1 MFAQICFF
9 LSGQDSDSGVEDRKA
24 RPKSA
29 KIRPKTGSNL
39 SRNNGNSNNNNN
51 HNNNNNNNDNSY
63 NDDGNNNNYND
74 NNSNDKYNSN
84 NNDDNHHNNHYHDNN
99 RNSNDDNDYNNN
111 NNNKSNKS
119 NKNSPTRQ
127 PSLPVIGKKSVTV
140 IDNNDTVFMLKKR
153 VGDMEMIAN
162 NLIHSIL
169 EIKALINDLSGDDK
183 S

>member
-1 MFAQICFF
+1 VYFSCTCIYTNICKCISFF
-9 LSGQDSDSGVEDRKA
+9 FSGQDSDSGVEDRKA

-29 KIRPKTGSNL
+29 KIRPKTGSSL
-39 SRNNGNSNNNNN
+39 SRNNYNDNDGNNSYNNNNNHHNNNNNNN
-51 HNNNNNNNDNSY
+51 HNNNDN
-63 NDDGNNNNYND
+63 
-74 NNSNDKYNSN
+74 
-84 NNDDNHHNNHYHDNN
+84 
-99 RNSNDDNDYNNN
+99 NDYNNN
-111 NNNKSNKS
+111 NNNNNNNNKS

-127 PSLPVIGKKSVTV
+127 PSLPSIGKKTVTV

-153 VGDMEMIAN
+153 VGDMEIIAN